1 MLSSGQ
7 TYDNNCLILN
17 AATLVPLQDI
27 WNNFV
32 YIRPRYLSKM
42 VAHVSSSCRYV
53 SSFFQRRSK
62 ADATKQS
69 AVDSLQQSRPHD
81 QLQVVHIG
89 GNAVM
94 SSLDDDC
101 NSANARIKNEIDNKT
116 LDATQQDILDSK
128 SDNKDRGDIKGFSC
142 LDENGSNVETES
154 FDNDKPLRVSRNNKT
169 EIDKAV
175 ASYVDGKL

>member
-7 TYDNNCLILN
+7 AYDNSHFILS
-17 AATLVPLQDI
+17 AATLVPLQGF

-42 VAHVSSSCRYV
+42 LAHVGSSFRRV

-62 ADATKQS
+62 ADATEQS
-69 AVDSLQQSRPHD
+69 AVDSLQQPRPHD
-81 QLQVVHIG
+81 QLQVLHVC

-101 NSANARIKNEIDNKT
+101 NSANAQSKNEIDNKT
-116 LDATQQDILDSK
+116 LEATHRDILDSK
-128 SDNKDRGDIKGFSC
+128 SDNEDRGDSKGLSC
-142 LDENGSNVETES
+142 LWENGSNVETES
-154 FDNDKPLRVSRNNKT
+154 FDNDKPLRVSRNNNT